1 MKNKKWLIFLGIVV
15 LVIVFVLEGVPFL
28 VNLYLNKNADRIV
41 SDLIT
46 RTNDFSGHQV
56 KFGNIKL
63 DYDYRGTYLELDSVA
78 IFPAEDVAESNVK
91 INLLAE
97 RILLSGF
104 LWKSLWLNN
113 SIVLDSAELRH
124 VRISSRS
131 PSLDSLELKD
141 KQQRQPTSGKDYKS
155 IQVAH
160 IDISDFSIE
169 NRDVVT
175 DSARLE
181 LEDLNVVATNFNLT
195 KKDLEEPDAL
205 FSVEEINGRIA
216 QSFIHFNNYRNVL
229 HAEEIQFDKGKKSLE
244 VQHVQLDN
252 KLDKYAYT
260 RSFTKE
266 TDWIELVEGK
276 VKLVNMNYDAYFRK
290 NLIESEKLMISDMVI
305 NVFRDKRKPDDTRK
319 RPKMINEII
328 SSIPKD
334 LHVDLIQLENGYVSY
349 EERPDNEGPKAGT
362 IFFDQINAK
371 IMNITN
377 VPEMLEMHNELTLEA
392 TARIMGKGNV
402 DLNVTY
408 FLQDSTGKFTM
419 DGSIRDMELT
429 AINPMLRP
437 ATQVEARSGEI
448 DELTF
453 DITADDIDGSGELIM
468 KYHDL
473 AIDIRGKTYG
483 DGQNIFQKIG
493 SFLTNKLVIRSENP
507 GPKGELKKGV
517 VYFKRDQSKFIFNYW
532 WKLTLS
538 GMRSTLTGEDE
549 EALRKRS
556 QKQD

>member
-1 MKNKKWLIFLGIVV
+1 MKKKKWVIFLGAM
-15 LVIVFVLEGVPFL
+15 LLLIVFVLEGVPFL
-28 VNLYLNKNADRIV
+28 VNLYLNKNANEIV

-46 RTNDFSGHQV
+46 RTDDFSGHQV
-56 KFGNIKL
+56 KFGQIKL

-78 IFPAEDVAESNVK
+78 IFPAEDLSPNEVK
-91 INLLAE
+91 INLLAD

-104 LWKSLWLNN
+104 LWKSLWLDNT
-113 SIVLDSAELRH
+113 ITLDSAELRN
-124 VRISSRS
+124 VRINSLS
-131 PSLDSLELKD
+131 PSLDSLKLKD
-141 KQQRQPTSGKDYKS
+141 KSQAKQSSGKDYKS

-160 IDISDFSIE
+160 INIRDFAIQ

-181 LEDLNVVATNFNLT
+181 LEGLNVVATDFIIT
-195 KKDLEEPDAL
+195 KKDLDQPDAL
-205 FSVEEINGRIA
+205 FSVGDIDGSIA
-216 QSFIHFNNYRNVL
+216 HSYIHFNQYRNVL
-229 HAEEIQFDKGKKSLE
+229 HAEGIQFDKGKRSLE
-244 VQHVQLDN
+244 VKAVQLDN

-260 RSFTKE
+260 RSFAKE
-266 TDWIELVEGK
+266 TDWIELIKGS

-290 NLIESEKLMISDMVI
+290 NLIESEKLVIADMEI

-328 SSIPKD
+328 KSIPKD
-334 LHVDLIQLENGYVSY
+334 LHVDVIQVDNGYVSY
-349 EERPDNEGPKAGT
+349 EERPDNDGPVAGK

-371 IMNITN
+371 IINITN
-377 VPEMLEMHNELTLEA
+377 VPEMLDMHNELTLKA
-392 TARIMGKGNV
+392 TASIMGEGKV

-408 FLQDSTGKFTM
+408 FLQDSTGRFTM
-419 DGSIRDMELT
+419 DGSIRNMEIT

-437 ATQVEARSGEI
+437 ATQVEARSGVI
-448 DELTF
+448 DEMTF
-453 DITADDIDGSGELIM
+453 DINANDLEGTGNLVM

-473 AIDIRGKTYG
+473 AIDIRGKSYG
-483 DGQNIFQKIG
+483 KGQNIFQKIG

-507 GPKGELKKGV
+507 GPKGELKEGT

-532 WKLTLS
+532 WKLVLS

-556 QKQD
+556 AKQ

>member
-1 MKNKKWLIFLGIVV
+1 MKNKKWLIFLGIAV
-15 LVIVFVLEGVPFL
+15 LLILFVLEGIPFA
-28 VNLYLNKNADRIV
+28 VNLYLNKNADKIV

-46 RTNDFSGHQV
+46 RTDDFSGHHV
-56 KFGNIKL
+56 RFGNIKL

-78 IFPAEDVAESNVK
+78 IFPAEDVAESKVK
-91 INLLAE
+91 INLLAD

-104 LWKSLWLNN
+104 LWKSLLLDNT
-113 SIVLDSAELRH
+113 IVLDSAELRH
-124 VRISSRS
+124 VRIHSLS

-141 KQQRQPTSGKDYKS
+141 KKKTQPKSGKDYKS
-155 IQVAH
+155 IQVSH

-181 LEDLNVVATNFNLT
+181 LENLNLIATNFNIT
-195 KKDLEEPDAL
+195 KNDLEEQDAL
-205 FSVEEINGRIA
+205 FSVEDIKGRIGH
-216 QSFIHFNNYRNVL
+216 SYIHFNEYRNVL
-229 HAEEIQFDKGKKSLE
+229 HAEDIQFDKEKRSLE
-244 VQHVQLDN
+244 VQHVRLDN

-260 RSFTKE
+260 RSFAKE
-266 TDWIELVEGK
+266 TDWIELIEGK
-276 VKLVNMNYDAYFRK
+276 VKLANMDYDAYFRK
-290 NLIESEKLMISDMVI
+290 NLIESEKLIISDMVI
-305 NVFRDKRKPDDTRK
+305 NVFRDKRKPDDNRK

-328 SSIPKD
+328 RSIPKD

-362 IFFDQINAK
+362 IFFDQIDAK
-371 IMNITN
+371 IINITN
-377 VPEMLEMHNELTLEA
+377 VSEMLEMHNKLTLEA

-402 DLNVTY
+402 QLKVAY

-419 DGSIRDMELT
+419 DGSIHDMELT

-453 DITADDIDGSGELIM
+453 DITADDIEGSGELIM

-473 AIDIRGKTYG
+473 AIDIRGKSYG

-517 VYFKRDQSKFIFNYW
+517 IYFKRDQSKFIFNYW
-532 WKLTLS
+532 WKLVLS

-556 QKQD
+556 DKQ